1 MDSMKRDNETTQKH
15 REGRPA
21 IEEILQQIE
30 NNSRLQT
37 DKQLLSSSPKHASFR
52 YSID

>member
-1 MDSMKRDNETTQKH
+1 MDSMKRDNVTTHKH

-21 IEEILQQIE
+21 IEEILQRIE

-37 DKQLLSSSPKHASFR
+37 DNKLASSSPKHASLKTT
-52 YSID
+52 ID